1 MRWLVEIVYN
11 DNAVDPLGASVLGD
25 IGDLGI
31 DQVEFVRSLRNY
43 IIDTNSEVT
52 EPDLERAC
60 QELLADT
67 QIQQY
72 SFVKV
77 DDNIEYNAELA
88 NNTNFTGAW
97 LVEVRN
103 NPGVT
108 DAVGESAKKGMQILG
123 INGISAVK
131 TGFSYII
138 GGKLSEEQLELICK
152 RCLANVI
159 IQHYHYKKIK

>member
-31 DQVEFVRSLRNY
+31 EQVEFVKSLRNY
-43 IIDTNSEVT
+43 IIDTSSAVT
-52 EPDLERAC
+52 ESDLERAC

-77 DDNIEYNAELA
+77 DDNIEYNTELA
-88 NNTNFTGAW
+88 NNTN
-97 LVEVRN
+97 
-103 NPGVT
+103 
-108 DAVGESAKKGMQILG
+108 
-123 INGISAVK
+123 
-131 TGFSYII
+131 
-138 GGKLSEEQLELICK
+138 
-152 RCLANVI
+152 
-159 IQHYHYKKIK
+159 